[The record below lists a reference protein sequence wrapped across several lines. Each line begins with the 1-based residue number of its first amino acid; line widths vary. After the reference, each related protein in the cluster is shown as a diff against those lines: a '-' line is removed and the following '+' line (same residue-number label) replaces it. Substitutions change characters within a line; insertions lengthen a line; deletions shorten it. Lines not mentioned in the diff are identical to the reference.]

1 VKLSH
6 LNHLLDLVAKFEQEK
21 VHELGVKR
29 IRKKKRPQKEVT
41 QPKIAKVLMT
51 VSTPLKWGRLFSE
64 NDKNVNG
71 SHKPS

>member
-1 VKLSH
+1 VK
-6 LNHLLDLVAKFEQEK
+6 K
-21 VHELGVKR
+21 

-41 QPKIAKVLMT
+41 QPEIAKVLLT

-71 SHKPS
+71 SHKPG